1 MVTHTLYLL
10 LLLEELRPEALQEVP
25 QSARLARIMCVFFIG
40 EFGPEIVEQSLSS
53 RSSPVFHVVPVYI
66 PIGLP
71 PSLPLSLQEV
81 NCSWINVS
89 MAGSPSS

>member
-25 QSARLARIMCVFFIG
+25 MSARLARIMCVFLIG
-40 EFGPEIVEQSLSS
+40 ELGPEIVEQSLSS
-53 RSSPVFHVVPVYI
+53 RSSPVLHVVPVYLLVS
-66 PIGLP
+66 LP

-81 NCSWINVS
+81 SCSWINMS
-89 MAGSPSS
+89 MTASPSS